1 MHSRDTQRRRRR
13 GFSILEVVVA
23 LFFVIALGTVAT
35 VKAGGAITQSKVQRA
50 AQRLQTDVQQA
61 FAIAARNRKAVIL
74 RWQSSS
80 VEMQVTDRT
89 QTTIY
94 RRTPLGVQSGMG
106 LAASDVTVYPTVLT
120 VFPNGLAADT
130 LSIRLSKN
138 GYTKVVRVSR
148 AGMVRL
154 Q

>member
-1 MHSRDTQRRRRR
+1 MFAQGPQRRRRR
-13 GFSILEVVVA
+13 GFSIMEVVVA
-23 LFFVIALGTVAT
+23 LFFVVALSAVAT
-35 VKAGGAITQSKVQRA
+35 VKAGGAITQSKIQRA

-61 FAIAARNRKAVIL
+61 FAIAARNRRAVVL

-94 RRTPLGVQSGMG
+94 RRTPLGVQSGIG
-106 LAASDVTVYPTVLT
+106 LGASDVTVYPTVLT
-120 VFPNGLAADT
+120 VFPHGLAADT
-130 LSIRLSKN
+130 MNIRLSK
-138 GYTKVVRVSR
+138 GGFTRIVRVSR

-154 Q
+154 K

>member
-1 MHSRDTQRRRRR
+1 M
-13 GFSILEVVVA
+13 VA
-23 LFFVIALGTVAT
+23 AAVAALIGAIALTR
-35 VKAGGAITQSKVQRA
+35 AGGAITQTKVQRA

-61 FAIAARNRKAVIL
+61 FALSARNRRAIVL

-80 VEMQVTDRT
+80 LEMQVTDRT
-89 QTTIY
+89 QTTIF
-94 RRTPLGVQSGMG
+94 RRTPLGNASGTG

-120 VFPNGLAADT
+120 VFPSGLASDT
-130 LSIRLSKN
+130 LYLKLSKN
-138 GYTKVVRVSR
+138 GYTRIIRVSK